1 MCLRDYTDTDMS
13 MYMYEY
19 IPGRYDDTYMYL
31 PYTRNGTGERERET
45 ESEREREKRKVRK
58 KKKSRKREFAQPQSA
73 WRGLG
78 QRNKARASIGW
89 TWVELSRLEARVLTS
104 STLHLPTCTSYLT
117 STWCMYFTRLHY

>member
-13 MYMYEY
+13 MYMYE
-19 IPGRYDDTYMYL
+19 YDDTYMYL

-45 ESEREREKRKVRK
+45 ESESEREKRKV

-104 STLHLPTCTSYLT
+104 STLHLPT
-117 STWCMYFTRLHY
+117 